1 MRTMK
6 EKAKP
11 HPLRLTKSSDTPPDC
26 LLFHPATNKGSG
38 GVDMALCLP
47 SGSAGCGGKCAE
59 SLCTPSLWA
68 QPLTRIQLAPA
79 HLQNLESLPGEE
91 QIASLS
97 QVRE

>member
-47 SGSAGCGGKCAE
+47 SGSAGCGGKCASRRPLLKLLSHSARQVSGH
-59 SLCTPSLWA
+59 SL
-68 QPLTRIQLAPA
+68 
-79 HLQNLESLPGEE
+79 
-91 QIASLS
+91 
-97 QVRE
+97 